1 MEEIAWDVIE
11 QIFSKTVSEAG
22 ISDYNLQQKIFR
34 DIKEELTHQI
44 EKILGRN
51 VERLPQDELKQIIL
65 KEIDKA
71 KKIYLPKLEL
81 I

>member
-11 QIFSKTVSEAG
+11 QIFSKTAREAG

-44 EKILGRN
+44 EEILGRN

-65 KEIDKA
+65 KDIDRA
-71 KKIYLPKLEL
+71 KKIYMPQLGL